1 MVIKTLKL
9 CISTQPTWHKNRISF
24 VKLAETSLI
33 ISAIPFLLS
42 AIFLRSLFQ
51 TENTEWTIL
60 WIVSRFRADLLE
72 RRLILSCWRLTSRP
86 QCMLSM
92 DQCVRTI
99 APSRGVSAAGSGWTF
114 PGS

>member
-1 MVIKTLKL
+1 M
-9 CISTQPTWHKNRISF
+9 
-24 VKLAETSLI
+24 KLAETSLI

-60 WIVSRFRADLLE
+60 WIVSRLRADLLE
-72 RRLILSCWRLTSRP
+72 HRLILSCWRLTSRP

-99 APSRGVSAAGSGWTF
+99 APSRGVSAARLVTYSRLSVECAPVDLETV
-114 PGS
+114 

>member
-1 MVIKTLKL
+1 MM
-9 CISTQPTWHKNRISF
+9 CISDLSFCQNLNFFHFWHKNRISF

-72 RRLILSCWRLTSRP
+72 RRLILQPSLGGVRSR
-86 QCMLSM
+86 
-92 DQCVRTI
+92 
-99 APSRGVSAAGSGWTF
+99 
-114 PGS
+114 